1 MPLTHITYITWDDI
15 LINAV
20 LLWIL
25 IKTIIL
31 WNWWDVTLPSTI
43 SNHSLHPVF
52 SFHLSILTSKKN
64 IPKRKWTLSIFF
76 VFWDG
81 WKERNWCLWCAAILP
96 HFSKV
101 PFTNMKP
108 YKNTTILHLPSSS
121 ISILACTQC
130 IMYSS
135 IQKNKRIICIKSIS
149 YVHIT
154 KVLFHE
160 YPKTIYTVIII
171 LAMQSSSSAPSPPS
185 PKKST
190 M

>member
-64 IPKRKWTLSIFF
+64 IPKRKWTLSIFLSF
-76 VFWDG
+76 EMDER
-81 WKERNWCLWCAAILP
+81 KEIGACDVLLYYLIFQRFPSLTWSLI
-96 HFSKV
+96 K
-101 PFTNMKP
+101 
-108 YKNTTILHLPSSS
+108 TTILHLPSSS
-121 ISILACTQC
+121 ISMLSKHARNASCIHPSRKIKELFALNPYHMCILQRYYFMNTQKLF
-130 IMYSS
+130 
-135 IQKNKRIICIKSIS
+135 IQ
-149 YVHIT
+149 
-154 KVLFHE
+154 L
-160 YPKTIYTVIII
+160 
-171 LAMQSSSSAPSPPS
+171 L
-185 PKKST
+185 
-190 M
+190 